1 MEFVVHI
8 LRGLLGISFFLAVAY
23 LASSNRKT
31 FPLRIVFA
39 GLGLQIAL
47 LLFLKLEAAEY
58 VFSTLANWFVAILAV
73 TEKGASLVFGPLG
86 SADSARTAFGGPT
99 SGVILAFQI
108 LPTIIF
114 FSALSSVLYYLGIL
128 QKIVSVLAWIM
139 RGTMKLSGAESFATA
154 ANVFIGQTEA
164 PLLVKPFIPKMSK
177 SELMALMTGGMATI
191 AGGVMAAYV
200 GILGGGDEESK
211 AQFAR
216 FLLTASLLNAPAALI
231 FAKILVP
238 ETEKITSRAELE
250 KNQFGINILDA
261 TATGTSDGLKL
272 ALNVGAMLIVFTSLI
287 ELINMALLGFVG
299 KAPWLGGDLNTAMN
313 SATGYEGLT
322 LQGLC
327 GLLFA
332 PVAWMMGVE
341 FADSVDVGALMG
353 IKLITN
359 EFVAYQEFATVSAA
373 GELGPKATMIT
384 TFALCGFANFASIG
398 IQLGGIG
405 KLAPERS
412 PDLARLAMRALMG
425 GTLASM
431 LSATMAGLFFTG

>member
-1 MEFVVHI
+1 MEIVLHI
-8 LRGLLGISFFLAVAY
+8 LRGLLGVSFFLGIAW
-23 LASSNRKT
+23 LASTKRKA
-31 FPLRIVFA
+31 FPVRIILA
-39 GLGLQIAL
+39 GLGLQVAL
-47 LLFLKLEAAEY
+47 LLFLKLDAAEF
-58 VFSTLANWFVAILAV
+58 VFSTIANWFVAILDV
-73 TEKGASLVFGPLG
+73 TEKGTSFVFGSLG
-86 SADSARTAFGGPT
+86 SPASDSGF
-99 SGVILAFQI
+99 ILAFQV

-114 FSALSSVLYYLGIL
+114 FSALSSILYYLGAL
-128 QKIVSVLAWIM
+128 QKIVSVLAWVM
-139 RGTMKLSGAESFATA
+139 RGTMRLSGAESLATA
-154 ANVFIGQTEA
+154 ANVFVGQTEA

-191 AGGVMAAYV
+191 AGGVMAVYV
-200 GILGGGDEESK
+200 GILGGVDDESK

-238 ETEKITSRAELE
+238 ETGKITTRAELE
-250 KNQFGINILDA
+250 KNQFGINLLDA

-272 ALNVGAMLIVFTSLI
+272 ALNVGAMLIVFTALI
-287 ELINMALLGFVG
+287 ELINVALLGFVG
-299 KAPWLGGDLNTAMN
+299 KMPWIGGDLNAAMN

-327 GLLFA
+327 GLVFA
-332 PVAWMMGVE
+332 PVAWMMGISFSE
-341 FADSVDVGALMG
+341 SIDVGALMG
-353 IKLITN
+353 IKLIAN
-359 EFVAYQEFATVSAA
+359 ELIAYQEFAGVKSA
-373 GELGPKATMIT
+373 GDLSPKATMIT

-412 PDLARLAMRALMG
+412 PDLARLAMRALLG

-431 LSATMAGLFFTG
+431 LSATMAGIFFTP